1 MSLKFLKKTVIKTS
15 GATILGVAV
24 LLIVFLAI
32 PTVAN
37 AAISSVS
44 ETRLV
49 GSSGTMP
56 THAVGD
62 FILVQACAAATTH
75 VTIPSGWIM
84 ITEVNTTGTGDD
96 YCRIAYRIATV
107 SNHTSGTWTNASS
120 LEIYVFRGSLGG
132 TLSVGAT
139 STVANSY
146 NAGLSTRVPALT
158 LSGGGT
164 LSAVVRTYRHGWGS
178 VGSLNTPPLGHTLIV
193 GSETNPIRHA
203 SFQSGVTGTVAMHDF
218 GGSPTNIAFIG
229 FSTEII
235 ETAPPSPEVIFESPV
250 TTNLICINFPVD
262 CDGVPQASTTLNTNR
277 YQSMYR
283 FTGEGDTIQMN
294 SPATTSIRMYAYQY
308 NDAAAPLPYEL
319 GSPSV
324 SQGTGFQFERDLVT
338 SISSTIVAAGVHEWT
353 MSTNYNATTS
363 DQFLYLIFDP
373 NTSYQSFDV
382 YGNYFDLGWSMNGN
396 NYNLA
401 HLAPVIKVCN
411 NGCPDNIFDSDIPNG
426 SYIPFTRVVDLEPV
440 ATTTATSSSFTIGG
454 SVNVMPEDYVD
465 GIVFRVW
472 IAHKSSVQ
480 QTSMLQAWETAMNAA
495 PYAFAVEFPVTQF
508 GTSEFSTTTD
518 LSAYPEGEYQITGE
532 LVIPQGFVESLIN
545 APSTIWAQLLDTLA
559 YANGSSPSDN
569 TTRKSGT
576 FIIGQPTW
584 YDLVV
589 NDVVAIREEGI
600 NMALFDLNVCAPLS
614 GEFDIS
620 KCLMLLVIPSDAAIS
635 SMTDNLVNNVLS
647 IVPFG
652 YITRFIQITTFND
665 PSIPPA
671 LEYTYGTSAPE
682 DLQGRGMS
690 FQIFAAFPLIDT
702 IVADDGT
709 NKNIWDITM
718 PYFEAVIALGVL
730 GVILTDL
737 VGLGVPNLSAV
748 GGGVGAPMSGTIP
761 VRQENDRNQGTTYGQ
776 AHRVPIKNNRGRY
789 SRPRNYKHI
798 IMD

>member
-24 LLIVFLAI
+24 LLIVFLATPTTASAAVTFSSSTRSTSNTVTIPPHSVGDLILIVARGDNYPTVPVSFTQIMQETALGAGSPARVRVAYMIATTTSHVSGTWSSSYDTVATVFSSSVGAGLQIGATSSVATSSTAAKVQYAALSLLDSSGDSVAYRWLRFSAVTNINADLVPTSFTRAI
-32 PTVAN
+32 PTVGVN
-37 AAISSVS
+37 FDSY
-44 ETRLV
+44 RL
-49 GSSGTMP
+49 G
-56 THAVGD
+56 
-62 FILVQACAAATTH
+62 
-75 VTIPSGWIM
+75 VTSIPF
-84 ITEVNTTGTGDD
+84 
-96 YCRIAYRIATV
+96 Y
-107 SNHTSGTWTNASS
+107 ASS
-120 LEIYVFRGSLGG
+120 IGS
-132 TLSVGAT
+132 AT
-139 STVANSY
+139 QWVT
-146 NAGLSTRVPALT
+146 
-158 LSGGGT
+158 
-164 LSAVVRTYRHGWGS
+164 GS
-178 VGSLNTPPLGHTLIV
+178 V
-193 GSETNPIRHA
+193 
-203 SFQSGVTGTVAMHDF
+203 
-218 GGSPTNIAFIG
+218 
-229 FSTEII
+229 EIK
-235 ETAPPSPEVIFESPV
+235 ETAPPPSEVIFESPV

-262 CDGVPQASTTLNTNR
+262 CDGVPQASSTVNTNR

-324 SQGTGFQFERDLVT
+324 SLGTGFQFERDLVT

-373 NTSYQSFDV
+373 NTPYQSFDV

-401 HLAPVIKVCN
+401 HLAPVIKVCK

-559 YANGSSPSDN
+559 FANGSSPSDN

-614 GEFDIS
+614 GDFDIS

-682 DLQGRGMS
+682 ELQGRGMS
-690 FQIFAAFPLIDT
+690 FQIFEAFPLIDT